1 MFTLILRGYGIK
13 KPKAF
18 IGGSNMS
25 TEKSLNELRAEID
38 GIDDSIHDLIIRRTK
53 VVNKVRKVKRGERVK
68 IRPEREAEILYR
80 LIRQHK
86 GDFPKRE
93 MCRMWREMIV
103 ATLSME
109 GPFSMAICA
118 SEASNGLWDLA
129 RDQYGSYT
137 PMLEC
142 SGERQVIDVVARQ
155 DATVGVLPLP
165 RQGNPDPWW
174 RYLINGGQDA
184 PPDAPKV
191 IARLPFA
198 GTGNSRSGCAQ
209 ALVICPVIH
218 RPTKDIPD
226 HSYFAIEAQEE
237 LPPDFLGAALSKDG
251 ATLFSSISWR
261 DANSSGPWFYLVETG
276 EFTTGLR
283 PTAPMTR
290 VTGLGGYALP
300 LSEEELDTGG
310 EAP

>member
-1 MFTLILRGYGIK
+1 
-13 KPKAF
+13 
-18 IGGSNMS
+18 MS

-53 VVNKVRKVKRGERVK
+53 VVNKVREVKRGERVK
-68 IRPEREAEILYR
+68 IRPAREAEILYR
-80 LIRQHK
+80 LMRQHK
-86 GDFPKRE
+86 GDFPRRE

-118 SEASNGLWDLA
+118 SAANSGLWDLA

-137 PMLEC
+137 PILEC
-142 SGERQVIDVVARQ
+142 GGERQVIDAVASQ
-155 DATVGVLPLP
+155 DATVGILSLP
-165 RQGNPDPWW
+165 RQEDLDPWW
-174 RYLINGGQDA
+174 RHLMNGDQDA

-198 GTGNSRSGCAQ
+198 GAGNSRGGDAEG
-209 ALVICPVIH
+209 LVISPVVQ
-218 RPTKDIPD
+218 RSAKGIPH

-237 LPPDFLGAALSKDG
+237 LPPDFLGAALSKGG

-261 DANSSGPWFYLVETG
+261 DANSSGPWLYLVETG
-276 EFTTGLR
+276 EFTTDLR
-283 PTAPMTR
+283 VTAPMTR

-300 LSEEELDTGG
+300 LSEEELDARG
-310 EAP
+310 EDA